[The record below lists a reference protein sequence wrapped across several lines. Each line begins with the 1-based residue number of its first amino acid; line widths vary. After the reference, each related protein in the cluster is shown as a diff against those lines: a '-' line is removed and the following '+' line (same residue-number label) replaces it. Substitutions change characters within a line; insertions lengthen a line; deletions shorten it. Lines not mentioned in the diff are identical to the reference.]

1 MLKLLAV
8 KNYALLEDLSIDCEE
23 GLTVITGETG
33 AGKSMIVEALST
45 LCGAAIDDVAIRTGK
60 DYTEITGVFD
70 VPSQL
75 RGRLEDLMD
84 GEADLII
91 RRRADRGKRQ
101 AAYVNDHVVSLT
113 RLKDI
118 TRPLIDLV
126 GQYENLSLLYPRSH
140 LALLDSY
147 AGLGETVD
155 AYRTSFL
162 EHRTVRQRMQELEA
176 SAAGAAQRRDL
187 LQHEVREIEQAK
199 LEPGEED
206 RLRKEKELL
215 ASAEKRAALAAELAA
230 LLYESE
236 DAAYGQL
243 GRAAKLLA
251 EMSRLD
257 PGLEDVR
264 QRCETLVSIL
274 DETYRQ
280 VSGYRDR
287 IDFSAARL
295 EEVMTRLD
303 LIGRLKKKYGPGLD
317 EIRQYLEES
326 RRELSVQENRDDE
339 IKQARD
345 RIRILEPALDE
356 QALTLATHRRAA
368 AKKLSRQVIEIL
380 ARLGMEKS
388 SFEIRIDPNEPSETG
403 RDKAEFFIS
412 TNPGEELKPLRKVAS
427 GGEISRITL
436 ALKTILSRSDDV
448 PTIVF
453 DEVDTGI
460 GGRIAEAVGELL
472 AVVSREHQI
481 LCITHLA
488 QISVFARHHLL
499 VSKRATRT
507 DTNATVVK
515 LDEEAR
521 QQEVARMIGG
531 REITRKTREHAAE
544 ILAKGRSRS

>member
-8 KNYALLEDLSIDCEE
+8 KNYALLEDLSIDCDE

-70 VPSQL
+70 VPTQL
-75 RGRLEDLMD
+75 RGRLEDLID

-113 RLKDI
+113 RLKEI

-147 AGLGETVD
+147 AGLGEAAD
-155 AYRTSFL
+155 AFRTLFL

-176 SAAGAAQRRDL
+176 SAASAAQRRDL
-187 LQHEVREIEQAK
+187 LRHEIREIEQAK
-199 LEPGEED
+199 LETGEED
-206 RLRKEKELL
+206 RLRQEKELL
-215 ASAEKRAALAAELAA
+215 ASAEKRAAMAAELAA

-257 PGLEDVR
+257 PGLEDLR
-264 QRCETLVSIL
+264 QRCETLVSSL
-274 DETYRQ
+274 DEIYRQ

-303 LIGRLKKKYGPGLD
+303 LIGRLKKKYGPGPD
-317 EIRQYLEES
+317 EIRQYLEGS
-326 RRELSVQENRDDE
+326 RHELSVQEDRDDE

-345 RIRILEPALDE
+345 RIRVLEPALDE
-356 QALTLATHRRAA
+356 QALSLTTRRRAA
-368 AKKLSRQVIEIL
+368 AKKLSRQVIETL

-388 SFEIRIDPNEPSETG
+388 SFEIRIEPNEPSETG

-507 DTNATVVK
+507 DTNATVMK

-521 QQEVARMIGG
+521 QQEIARMIGG

-544 ILAKGRSRS
+544 ILARVRPRS